1 MDDIF
6 NMMANYLKS
15 KLTKWISVAFVAIST
30 LVSGCVV
37 INQGEEEPNP
47 SIMMKGAVAQIVYS
61 SVKKNPEKYM
71 KVWETTSKVFK
82 ALDTTVTMTPEQI
95 SAKIKESVKESLG
108 NVADEYSLIVDGAI
122 DSILS
127 KFQFKWN
134 SNIDPETLSKYI
146 NWIAEAIDMG
156 LQKYSE
162 AVVEAVGSIPDELN
176 VEGLFEE

>member
-1 MDDIF
+1 MDDISE
-6 NMMANYLKS
+6 MITNYLKS
-15 KLTKWISVAFVAIST
+15 KLTKWISVAFVAIAT

-71 KVWETTSKVFK
+71 NVWQTTSKVFK

-95 SAKIKESVKESLG
+95 SAKIKESLG
-108 NVADEYSLIVDGAI
+108 NVAGDYSLVVDGAV
-122 DSILS
+122 DSIFS

>member
-1 MDDIF
+1 MDDISE
-6 NMMANYLKS
+6 MITNYLKS
-15 KLTKWISVAFVAIST
+15 KLTKWISVAFVAIAT

-95 SAKIKESVKESLG
+95 SAKIKESLG
-108 NVADEYSLIVDGAI
+108 NVAGEYSLIVDGAVN
-122 DSILS
+122 SIFS

>member
-1 MDDIF
+1 MDDISE
-6 NMMANYLKS
+6 MITNYLKS
-15 KLTKWISVAFVAIST
+15 KLTKWISVAFVAIAT

-71 KVWETTSKVFK
+71 KVWQTASKVFK

-95 SAKIKESVKESLG
+95 SAKIKESLG
-108 NVADEYSLIVDGAI
+108 NVAGEYSLIVDGAVN
-122 DSILS
+122 SIFS

>member
-1 MDDIF
+1 MDDISE
-6 NMMANYLKS
+6 MITNYLKS
-15 KLTKWISVAFVAIST
+15 KLTKWISVAFVAIAT
-30 LVSGCVV
+30 LISGCVV

-95 SAKIKESVKESLG
+95 SAKIKESLG
-108 NVADEYSLIVDGAI
+108 NVAGEYSLIVDGVV
-122 DSILS
+122 DSIFS
-127 KFQFKWN
+127 KFQIKWN

-176 VEGLFEE
+176 TEGLFEE

>member
-6 NMMANYLKS
+6 EMITNYLKS
-15 KLTKWISVAFVAIST
+15 KLTKWISVAFVAIAT

-95 SAKIKESVKESLG
+95 SAKIKESLD
-108 NVADEYSLIVDGAI
+108 NVAGEYSLIVDGAVN
-122 DSILS
+122 SIFS

-146 NWIAEAIDMG
+146 NWISEAIDMG

>member
-1 MDDIF
+1 MDDISE
-6 NMMANYLKS
+6 MITNYLKS
-15 KLTKWISVAFVAIST
+15 KLTKWISVAFVAIAT

-95 SAKIKESVKESLG
+95 SAKIKESLD
-108 NVADEYSLIVDGAI
+108 NVAGDYSLVVDGVV
-122 DSILS
+122 DSIFS
-127 KFQFKWN
+127 KFQIKWN

>member
-6 NMMANYLKS
+6 QMITNYLKS
-15 KLTKWISVAFVAIST
+15 KLTKWISVAFIAIAT

-95 SAKIKESVKESLG
+95 SAKIKESLG
-108 NVADEYSLIVDGAI
+108 NVAGEYSLIVDGAVN
-122 DSILS
+122 SIFS

>member
-1 MDDIF
+1 MNDIF
-6 NMMANYLKS
+6 EMITNYLKS
-15 KLTKWISVAFVAIST
+15 KLTKWISVAFVAIAT

-95 SAKIKESVKESLG
+95 SAKIKESLD
-108 NVADEYSLIVDGAI
+108 NVAGDYSLVVDGAI
-122 DSILS
+122 DSIFS
-127 KFQFKWN
+127 KFQIKWN

-162 AVVEAVGSIPDELN
+162 AVAEAVGSIPDELN

>member
-1 MDDIF
+1 MDDISE
-6 NMMANYLKS
+6 MITNYLKS
-15 KLTKWISVAFVAIST
+15 KLTKWISVAFVAIAT

-82 ALDTTVTMTPEQI
+82 VLDTTVTMTPEQI
-95 SAKIKESVKESLG
+95 SAKIKESLG
-108 NVADEYSLIVDGAI
+108 NVAGEYSLIVDGAVN
-122 DSILS
+122 SIFS

>member
-1 MDDIF
+1 MDDISE
-6 NMMANYLKS
+6 MITNYLKS
-15 KLTKWISVAFVAIST
+15 KLTKWISVAFVAIAT

-95 SAKIKESVKESLG
+95 SAKIKESLD
-108 NVADEYSLIVDGAI
+108 NVAGDYSLVVDGAI
-122 DSILS
+122 DSIFS
-127 KFQFKWN
+127 KFQIKWN

-162 AVVEAVGSIPDELN
+162 AVAEAVGSIPDELN

>member
-1 MDDIF
+1 MDDISE
-6 NMMANYLKS
+6 MITNYLKF
-15 KLTKWISVAFVAIST
+15 KLTKWISVAFVAIAT

-61 SVKKNPEKYM
+61 SIKKNPEKYM

-82 ALDTTVTMTPEQI
+82 VLDTTVTMTPEQI
-95 SAKIKESVKESLG
+95 SAKIKESLG
-108 NVADEYSLIVDGAI
+108 NVAGDYSLVVDGVV
-122 DSILS
+122 DSIFS
-127 KFQFKWN
+127 KFQIKWN

>member
-1 MDDIF
+1 
-6 NMMANYLKS
+6 MMTKYLKF
-15 KLTKWISVAFVAIST
+15 KLTKWISVAFVAIAT

-71 KVWETTSKVFK
+71 KVWQTTSKVFK

-95 SAKIKESVKESLG
+95 SAKIKESLD
-108 NVADEYSLIVDGAI
+108 NVAGEYSLIVDGAVN
-122 DSILS
+122 SIFS